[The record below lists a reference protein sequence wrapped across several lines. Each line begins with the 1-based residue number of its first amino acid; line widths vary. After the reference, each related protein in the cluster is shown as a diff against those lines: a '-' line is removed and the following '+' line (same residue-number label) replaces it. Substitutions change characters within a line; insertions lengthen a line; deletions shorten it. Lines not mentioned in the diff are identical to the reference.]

1 MKKIVIGIIIVIII
15 GAGYLLLNKKPAPE
29 IILSSAPETAELSDG
44 IYIVAP
50 ETTVNWQA
58 NRPLMENYQ
67 DTGTL
72 AITSGELTVIEG
84 AIAGKIEFD
93 MNSITA
99 VTTGM
104 GGGQEGLS
112 KHLKSADFFDVENYP
127 TTIFTLSEIVPTE
140 TAHTYTANGTLTM
153 KDTTKTLS
161 FPVTLYTDGD
171 VLHING
177 IADIDRTLWGVQYGS
192 GKFFDSIG
200 EKMINDIFTVVI
212 DITAQK

>member
-1 MKKIVIGIIIVIII
+1 MKKIIIGIIIVIII
-15 GAGYLLLNKKPAPE
+15 GAGYLFLNKKPAPE
-29 IILSSAPETAELSDG
+29 AMFSDAPKTGELSNG
-44 IYIVAP
+44 TYIVAP

-72 AITSGELTVIEG
+72 AITLGELTVIDG
-84 AIAGKIEFD
+84 AITGELIFD

-112 KHLKSADFFDVENYP
+112 KHLKSADFFDVEKYP
-127 TTIFTLSEIVPTE
+127 TATFTLSEVIPTE
-140 TAHTYTANGTLTM
+140 TAHTYTAQGTLTM
-153 KDTTKTLS
+153 KDTTETFS
-161 FPVTLYTDGD
+161 FPTVVYSTDNT
-171 VLHING
+171 LHIQG
-177 IADIDRTLWGVQYGS
+177 VAQIDRTLWNIQYGS
-192 GKFFDSIG
+192 EKFFGSLGD
-200 EKMINDIFTVVI
+200 KMINDVFSVII